1 MRVIGVDPGLQRT
14 GWGVLEAR
22 NGQLTAIACGVVAS
36 TAGAPLAERL
46 TQIHHGLVAVLQ
58 QHQPDEAAVEETF
71 VNTNPS
77 STLKL
82 GHARAVA
89 LLVPA
94 LAGLAVHEYAA
105 KRVKKS
111 LVGSGSA
118 SKEQMIA
125 MVQKLLPGVD
135 LPSADAADALAV
147 ALCHAHHAQT
157 AWAARAAGRSV
168 RLARNRATPVPA
180 QTPLEGEAAPTAL
193 RDLVDRNLPG
203 CFDAGIVAGQAVA
216 LMDAKSRLVLA
227 LDGAP
232 DARLQARLGMAGY
245 RLLRV
250 WPSDIS
256 AQPQQVIAR
265 IRAAMGDGQGRGA

>member
-1 MRVIGVDPGLQRT
+1 MRVIGLDPGLQRT
-14 GWGVLEAR
+14 GWGILEAR
-22 NGQLTAIACGVVAS
+22 SGQLTAIACGVVAS

-58 QHQPDEAAVEETF
+58 QYQPDEAAVEETF
-71 VNTNPS
+71 VNVNPS

-125 MVQKLLPGVD
+125 MVEKLLPGVD

-168 RLARNRATPVPA
+168 RLARNRAVAPPTPA
-180 QTPLEGEAAPTAL
+180 QGATDPVAL
-193 RDLVDRNLPG
+193 RDLVDRELPG
-203 CFDAGIVAGQAVA
+203 RFVAGSVAGQVVA
-216 LMDAKSRLVLA
+216 LMDADSRLVLE
-227 LDGAP
+227 LEGDP
-232 DARLQARLGMAGY
+232 DARRQARLGMAGY

-250 WPSDIS
+250 WPGDIS
-256 AQPQQVIAR
+256 AQPQQVVAR
-265 IRAAMGDGQGRGA
+265 IRAAMVDGQGRGA